1 MIQKMRSNLRIEVSG
16 ASLDGATNLE
26 FYIRQWGG
34 IFIQLEPTA
43 VDDTHIDVEIPY
55 DEAMKLSS
63 TQAQLQLAF
72 TDSNGQACAT
82 EVLTVPVTE
91 LLKEAGYAH

>member
-1 MIQKMRSNLRIEVSG
+1 MIQRIGNTLRVEVEG
-16 ASLDGATNLE
+16 GSLEGATDLE

-34 IFIQLEPTA
+34 IYIELTPTV

-72 TDSNGQACAT
+72 TSAAGMPCAT
-82 EVLTVPVTE
+82 DVLTVPVGE
-91 LLKEAGYAH
+91 LLKEAGYVH

>member
-1 MIQKMRSNLRIEVSG
+1 MIQRMRSNLRIEVSG

-34 IFIQLEPTA
+34 IYIELTPTV
-43 VDDTHIDVEIPY
+43 VDDTHIDVAIKYE
-55 DEAMKLSS
+55 DAMKLEP

-82 EVLTVPVTE
+82 EVLTVSVTE

>member
-1 MIQKMRSNLRIEVSG
+1 MIQKIRSTLRIEVSG
-16 ASLDGATNLE
+16 ASLEGATNLE

-34 IFIQLEPTA
+34 IFIQLEPTI
-43 VDDTHIDVEIPY
+43 VDETHIDVAIDYE
-55 DEAMKLSS
+55 DAMKLEP

-82 EVLTVPVTE
+82 DALSVPIGE